1 MNHDEI
7 LEMLRR
13 AGVEVPGAEEPIDV
27 EVEVEDIPAD
37 ASSGVS
43 SDSSSS
49 GSYVHEGPRSS
60 RGAGDS
66 EGDGAS
72 ARTGASAKSGASARD
87 RGKSAGE
94 RKHSARERK
103 KAARAK
109 AKGAG
114 RSARVRPDIPVAPF
128 MERMAQW
135 SRRAFVIL
143 LVAIA
148 AAAAVSYWW
157 FHPAL
162 NVHSPRVWSW
172 IILIA
177 IVAVVWLKV
186 GSLRSVRHAT
196 LLNRLTLLP
205 LGVIL
210 AFFIGVLMGEPFMPG
225 NAERYATV
233 LDTTEGDFA
242 EDIQEVDYEDVP
254 VIDRA
259 SAQLLGSRAM
269 GSIPEFVSQF
279 EISDAYS
286 QINYQGRPVRV
297 SPLTY
302 ADLFKWL
309 SNRSEGIPAYVLVDM
324 VTQEA
329 EVVRLKDPIRYS
341 ESEPLARNVDRY
353 VQLKY
358 PTYMFDQK
366 SFELDEGGTPWWVF
380 PVQRRTI
387 GLFEGTTIQRVVL
400 VNACTGE
407 TADYAIEDCPTWVD
421 RAYPSDLIIE
431 QYNWSGAYKNGWLNS
446 WLGQQ
451 GVVRTTQGTDGE
463 LGYNY
468 LAQGDDIYLYTGVS
482 SVTADSSNV
491 GFILVNQ
498 RTGESHY
505 YPVAGATE
513 DSAMASAEG
522 QVQNLRYQATYP
534 LLLNVAGQPTYFMA
548 LKDSA
553 GLVKMYA
560 MINVEHYQS
569 VATGSTVAATQE
581 SYLQM
586 LASSGA
592 LSKEE
597 AAQSGA
603 EVEVSG
609 TIESMAQAVIDG
621 NSHFYLTLEG
631 DSAIYDVEL
640 PGLVDIVR
648 YGVGDQ
654 VTLGYAKPSGG
665 KNDEDEAADA
675 SGLRTVTSL
684 GGKRAKPSAGA
695 DESGAEGSEVSG
707 AEASRSE
714 MSDAA

>member
-13 AGVEVPGAEEPIDV
+13 SGVEVPGGAPGGATPGADEPIDV
-27 EVEVEDIPAD
+27 EVEVEDIPSNGAK
-37 ASSGVS
+37 
-43 SDSSSS
+43 
-49 GSYVHEGPRSS
+49 GSAEAGPK
-60 RGAGDS
+60 
-66 EGDGAS
+66 
-72 ARTGASAKSGASARD
+72 T
-87 RGKSAGE
+87 
-94 RKHSARERK
+94 ARERK
-103 KAARAK
+103 KAARAREK
-109 AKGAG
+109 ASRRERVPEG
-114 RSARVRPDIPVAPF
+114 RPVPPF
-128 MERMAQW
+128 MERMARW
-135 SRRAFVIL
+135 SRRAFVVL
-143 LVAIA
+143 LVALVIA
-148 AAAAVSYWW
+148 LALSYWW

-162 NVHSPRVWSW
+162 NLHSPRVWSW
-172 IILIA
+172 VILASIF
-177 IVAVVWLKV
+177 AVVGLKV
-186 GSLRSVRHAT
+186 AALRSARHAT
-196 LLNRLTLLP
+196 LLNRLSYVP
-205 LGVIL
+205 LAVIL
-210 AFFIGVLMGEPFMPG
+210 VFFVGLLMGEPFIPG

-233 LDTTEGDFA
+233 LKTTEGDFA
-242 EDIQEVDYEDVP
+242 KDIEEVDYADVP

-279 EISDAYS
+279 EISPAYS

-309 SNRSEGIPAYVLVDM
+309 SHRGAGIPAYVLVDM

-329 EVVRLKDPIRYS
+329 EVVRLEKPIRYS
-341 ESEPLARNVDRY
+341 ESEPLARNIDRY

-366 SFELDEGGTPWWVF
+366 SFELDEDGTPWWVL
-380 PVQRRTI
+380 PVQKRTI

-407 TADYAIEDCPTWVD
+407 TEDYAIGDCPTWVD
-421 RAYPSDLIIE
+421 RAYPSDLIIQ
-431 QYNWSGAYKNGWLNS
+431 QYNWSGAYRGGWLNS

-451 GVVRTTQGTDGE
+451 GVVRTTLGTDGE

-513 DSAMASAEG
+513 DSAQASAEG
-522 QVQNLRYQATYP
+522 QVQNLKYEATYP

-548 LKDSA
+548 LKDNA

-592 LSKEE
+592 LSEEE
-597 AAQSGA
+597 AATSGA

-609 TIESMAQAVIDG
+609 KIASVAQAVIDG

-631 DSAIYDVEL
+631 DSSIYDVAL
-640 PGLVDIVR
+640 PGLVEVVR
-648 YGVGDQ
+648 YGVGSD
-654 VTLGYAKPSGG
+654 VTLSYAKDPESG
-665 KNDEDEAADA
+665 DAASD
-675 SGLRTVTSL
+675 GIRRVTAL
-684 GGKRAKPSAGA
+684 GGKRAHVEEPQAQ
-695 DESGAEGSEVSG
+695 
-707 AEASRSE
+707 
-714 MSDAA
+714 DAAGEEAESQ

>member
-13 AGVEVPGAEEPIDV
+13 SGVEVPGGAPGGATPGADEPIDV
-27 EVEVEDIPAD
+27 EVEVEDIPSNGAK
-37 ASSGVS
+37 
-43 SDSSSS
+43 
-49 GSYVHEGPRSS
+49 GSVEAGPK
-60 RGAGDS
+60 
-66 EGDGAS
+66 
-72 ARTGASAKSGASARD
+72 T
-87 RGKSAGE
+87 
-94 RKHSARERK
+94 ARERK
-103 KAARAK
+103 KAARAREK
-109 AKGAG
+109 ASRRERVPEG
-114 RSARVRPDIPVAPF
+114 RPVPPF
-128 MERMAQW
+128 MERMARW
-135 SRRAFVIL
+135 SRRAFVVL
-143 LVAIA
+143 LVALVIA
-148 AAAAVSYWW
+148 LALSYWW

-162 NVHSPRVWSW
+162 NLHSPRVWSW
-172 IILIA
+172 VILASIF
-177 IVAVVWLKV
+177 AVVGLKV
-186 GSLRSVRHAT
+186 AALRSARHAT
-196 LLNRLTLLP
+196 LLNRLSYVP
-205 LGVIL
+205 LAVIL
-210 AFFIGVLMGEPFMPG
+210 VFFVGLLMGEPFIPG

-233 LDTTEGDFA
+233 LKTTEGDFA
-242 EDIQEVDYEDVP
+242 KDIEEVDYADVP

-279 EISDAYS
+279 EISPAYS

-309 SNRSEGIPAYVLVDM
+309 SHRGAGIPAYVLVDM

-329 EVVRLKDPIRYS
+329 EVVRLEKPIRYS
-341 ESEPLARNVDRY
+341 ESEPLARNIDRY
-353 VQLKY
+353 AQLKY

-366 SFELDEGGTPWWVF
+366 SFELDEDGTPWWVL
-380 PVQRRTI
+380 PVQKRTI

-407 TADYAIEDCPTWVD
+407 TEDYAIGDCPTWVD
-421 RAYPSDLIIE
+421 RAYPSDLIIQ
-431 QYNWSGAYKNGWLNS
+431 QYNWSGAYRGGWLNS

-451 GVVRTTQGTDGE
+451 GVVRTTLGTDGE

-513 DSAMASAEG
+513 DSAQASAEG
-522 QVQNLRYQATYP
+522 QVQNLKYEATYP

-548 LKDSA
+548 LKDNA

-592 LSKEE
+592 LSEEE
-597 AAQSGA
+597 AATSGA

-609 TIESMAQAVIDG
+609 KIASMAQAVIDG

-631 DSAIYDVEL
+631 DSSIYDVAL
-640 PGLVDIVR
+640 PGLVEVVR
-648 YGVGDQ
+648 YGVGSD
-654 VTLGYAKPSGG
+654 VTLSYAKDPESG
-665 KNDEDEAADA
+665 DAASD
-675 SGLRTVTSL
+675 GIRRVTAL
-684 GGKRAKPSAGA
+684 GGKRAHVEEPQAQ
-695 DESGAEGSEVSG
+695 
-707 AEASRSE
+707 
-714 MSDAA
+714 DAAGEEAESL

>member
-7 LEMLRR
+7 LDMLRR
-13 AGVEVPGAEEPIDV
+13 AGVEVPSGEDPIDV
-27 EVEVEDIPAD
+27 EVEVEDASPDGAD
-37 ASSGVS
+37 ASGR
-43 SDSSSS
+43 
-49 GSYVHEGPRSS
+49 GGKK
-60 RGAGDS
+60 GAG
-66 EGDGAS
+66 
-72 ARTGASAKSGASARD
+72 
-87 RGKSAGE
+87 RGHAEPK
-94 RKHSARERK
+94 SARERK
-103 KAARAK
+103 KAARK
-109 AKGAG
+109 KRAKG
-114 RSARVRPDIPVAPF
+114 SHIDIPVPPF
-128 MERMAQW
+128 MERLATW
-135 SRRAFVIL
+135 SRTALIVM
-143 LVAIA
+143 LVVLGIA
-148 AAAAVSYWW
+148 ALIAYWW

-162 NVHSPRVWSW
+162 NIHSPRVWNW
-172 IILIA
+172 IILISIVCFVGLKVFGLRSEHRSSLFNRLA
-177 IVAVVWLKV
+177 LIPVAVV
-186 GSLRSVRHAT
+186 A
-196 LLNRLTLLP
+196 
-205 LGVIL
+205 
-210 AFFIGVLMGEPFMPG
+210 AFFIGLIMGEPFIPG
-225 NAERYATV
+225 NAERFASV
-233 LDTTEGDFA
+233 LKTTEGNFA
-242 EDIQEVDYEDVP
+242 EDIEEVDYADVP

-279 EISDAYS
+279 EISPAYS

-309 SNRSEGIPAYVLVDM
+309 SHRGDGIPAYVLVDM

-329 EVVRLKDPIRYS
+329 EVVRLEEPIRYS
-341 ESEPLARNVDRY
+341 ESEPLARNIDRY

-366 SFELDEGGTPWWVF
+366 SFELDEDGTPWWVF

-407 TADYAIEDCPTWVD
+407 TEDHAIEDCPTWVD

-431 QYNWSGAYKNGWLNS
+431 QYNWSGAYRGGWLNS

-451 GVVRTTQGTDGE
+451 GVVRTTQGSDGE

-513 DSAMASAEG
+513 DSAQASAEG
-522 QVQNLRYQATYP
+522 QVQNLKYEATYP

-548 LKDSA
+548 LKDNA

-569 VATGSTVAATQE
+569 VATGSTVATTQE

-592 LSKEE
+592 LSEDE
-597 AAQSGA
+597 AAASGA
-603 EVEVSG
+603 EVEVTG
-609 TIESMAQAVIDG
+609 RVASMAQAVIDG

-631 DSAIYDVEL
+631 DDSIYDVAL

-648 YGVGDQ
+648 YHVGDEVALSYVKDSEGEGDACSVRR
-654 VTLGYAKPSGG
+654 VTA
-665 KNDEDEAADA
+665 
-675 SGLRTVTSL
+675 L
-684 GGKRAKPSAGA
+684 GGKRAEVEALA
-695 DESGAEGSEVSG
+695 DD
-707 AEASRSE
+707 
-714 MSDAA
+714 DAAPVEEPPAE

>member
-13 AGVEVPGAEEPIDV
+13 SGVEVPGGAPGGATPGADEPIDV
-27 EVEVEDIPAD
+27 EVEVEDIPSNGAK
-37 ASSGVS
+37 
-43 SDSSSS
+43 
-49 GSYVHEGPRSS
+49 GSAEAGPK
-60 RGAGDS
+60 
-66 EGDGAS
+66 
-72 ARTGASAKSGASARD
+72 T
-87 RGKSAGE
+87 
-94 RKHSARERK
+94 ARERK
-103 KAARAK
+103 KAARAREK
-109 AKGAG
+109 ASRRERVPEG
-114 RSARVRPDIPVAPF
+114 RPVPPF
-128 MERMAQW
+128 MERMARW
-135 SRRAFVIL
+135 SRRAFVVL
-143 LVAIA
+143 LVALVIA
-148 AAAAVSYWW
+148 LALSYWW

-162 NVHSPRVWSW
+162 NLHSPRVWSW
-172 IILIA
+172 VILASIF
-177 IVAVVWLKV
+177 AVVGLKV
-186 GSLRSVRHAT
+186 AALRSARHAT
-196 LLNRLTLLP
+196 LLNRLSYVP
-205 LGVIL
+205 LAVIL
-210 AFFIGVLMGEPFMPG
+210 VFFVGLLMGEPFIPG

-233 LDTTEGDFA
+233 LKTTEGDFA
-242 EDIQEVDYEDVP
+242 KDIEEVDYADVP

-279 EISDAYS
+279 EISPAYS

-309 SNRSEGIPAYVLVDM
+309 SHRGAGIPAYVLVDM

-329 EVVRLKDPIRYS
+329 EVVRLEKPIRYS
-341 ESEPLARNVDRY
+341 ESEPLARNIDRY

-366 SFELDEGGTPWWVF
+366 SFELDEDGTPWWVL
-380 PVQRRTI
+380 PVQKRTI

-407 TADYAIEDCPTWVD
+407 TEDYAIGDCPTWVD
-421 RAYPSDLIIE
+421 RAYPSDLIIQ
-431 QYNWSGAYKNGWLNS
+431 QYNWSGAYRGGWLNS

-451 GVVRTTQGTDGE
+451 GVVRTTLGTDGE

-513 DSAMASAEG
+513 DSAQASAEG
-522 QVQNLRYQATYP
+522 QVQNLKYEATYP

-548 LKDSA
+548 LKDNA

-592 LSKEE
+592 LSEEE
-597 AAQSGA
+597 AATSGA

-609 TIESMAQAVIDG
+609 KIASMAQAVIDG

-631 DSAIYDVEL
+631 DSSIYDVAL
-640 PGLVDIVR
+640 PGLVEVVR
-648 YGVGDQ
+648 YGVGSD
-654 VTLGYAKPSGG
+654 VTLSYAKDPESG
-665 KNDEDEAADA
+665 DAASD
-675 SGLRTVTSL
+675 GIRRVTAL
-684 GGKRAKPSAGA
+684 GGKRAHVEEPQAQ
-695 DESGAEGSEVSG
+695 
-707 AEASRSE
+707 
-714 MSDAA
+714 DAAGEEAELQ

>member
-7 LEMLRR
+7 LDMLRR
-13 AGVEVPGAEEPIDV
+13 AGVEVPGDEEPIDV
-27 EVEVEDIPAD
+27 EAEVEDASPDGAD
-37 ASSGVS
+37 APGEGGKKEAGRA
-43 SDSSSS
+43 
-49 GSYVHEGPRSS
+49 GSES
-60 RGAGDS
+60 
-66 EGDGAS
+66 
-72 ARTGASAKSGASARD
+72 
-87 RGKSAGE
+87 KSAHE
-94 RKHSARERK
+94 RKR
-103 KAARAK
+103 AARAK
-109 AKGAG
+109 AKA
-114 RSARVRPDIPVAPF
+114 ARKNKAKGSHVDISVPPF

-135 SRRAFVIL
+135 SRRAFIVLI
-143 LVAIA
+143 VALIVA
-148 AAAAVSYWW
+148 AAAAYWW

-162 NVHSPRVWSW
+162 NLHSPRVWSW
-172 IILIA
+172 IILIS
-177 IVAVVWLKV
+177 VVCFVGLKV
-186 GSLRSVRHAT
+186 ASLRSERRAG
-196 LLNRLTLLP
+196 LLNRLTLIP
-205 LGVIL
+205 VAVVV
-210 AFFIGVLMGEPFMPG
+210 AFLVGLIMGEPFIPG
-225 NAERYATV
+225 NAQRYATV
-233 LDTTEGDFA
+233 LETTEGNFA
-242 EDIQEVDYEDVP
+242 EDIEEVDYADVP

-279 EISDAYS
+279 EISPAYS

-297 SPLTY
+297 SPLAY
-302 ADLFKWL
+302 ADLFKWM
-309 SNRSEGIPAYVLVDM
+309 SNQAEGIPAYVLVDM

-329 EVVRLKDPIRYS
+329 EVVRLENPIRYS
-341 ESEPLARNVDRY
+341 ESEPLTRNIDRY
-353 VQLKY
+353 AQLKY

-380 PVQRRTI
+380 PVQCRTI

-421 RAYPSDLIIE
+421 RAYPSDLIIQ
-431 QYNWSGAYKNGWLNS
+431 QYNWSGAYKGGWLNS

-451 GVVRTTQGTDGE
+451 GVVRTTRGTDGE

-468 LAQGDDIYLYTGVS
+468 LAQDGDIYLYTGVS

-513 DSAMASAEG
+513 DSAQASAEG
-522 QVQNLRYQATYP
+522 QVQNLKYEATYP

-592 LSKEE
+592 LSEEE
-597 AAQSGA
+597 AQASGT

-609 TIESMAQAVIDG
+609 RISSMAQAVIDG

-631 DSAIYDVEL
+631 DSAIYDVAL

-648 YGVGDQ
+648 YKVGDAI
-654 VTLGYAKPSGG
+654 TLGYAKDTD
-665 KNDEDEAADA
+665 DEGDA
-675 SGLRTVTSL
+675 GSVRRATAL
-684 GGKRAKPSAGA
+684 GGKRAEVEAPTEEEPVAA
-695 DESGAEGSEVSG
+695 EESPAE
-707 AEASRSE
+707 
-714 MSDAA
+714 